1 MKHDVQPQIFGRMLF
16 KISYFRFNA
25 IEGDNQKTAS
35 QITSKPLNLSLS
47 RCDINYQL
55 DNISFKILFVSC

>member
-1 MKHDVQPQIFGRMLF
+1 MKHTAIFGRVIL
-16 KISYFRFNA
+16 KISYLRVNS

-55 DNISFKILFVSC
+55 DNISFKSLFVSC